1 MEFYELNGRLHKL
14 ELVRKLYSQKETHE
28 YKLYFGQMPVLNY
41 IAFNAGCTQVEIAN
55 WMQVSPA
62 SVALSTKRLQ
72 KSGYIVKEVDP
83 DNLRCK
89 RLYLTEEGKRIRKLA
104 FERLGQLDKKMFEGF
119 SEEEMI
125 QFAQYLDR
133 MTINLTGETENI
145 VNGEVFNDLRK
156 QIDTLEH
163 DERDESSK

>member
-1 MEFYELNGRLHKL
+1 MEFHELNGRLHKL
-14 ELVRKLYSQKETHE
+14 ELVRKLHHQKETHE

-41 IAFNAGCTQVEIAN
+41 ISFNPGCTQVEIAN

-89 RLYLTEEGKRIRKLA
+89 RLYLTEDGKRIRELA
-104 FERLGQLDKKMFEGF
+104 FERLRMLDEKMFEGF
-119 SEEEMI
+119 SEDELR
-125 QFAQYLDR
+125 QLAQYLDR

-145 VNGEVFNDLRK
+145 GNGEVFHDLRM

-163 DERDESSK
+163 SERENSDD

>member
-1 MEFYELNGRLHKL
+1 MEFHEVNGRLHKL
-14 ELVRKLYSQKETHE
+14 ELVRKLCTQKETYE

-41 IAFNAGCTQVEIAN
+41 IAYNSGCTQVEIAN

-89 RLYLTEEGKRIRKLA
+89 RLYLTEEGKRIRELA
-104 FERLGQLDKKMFEGF
+104 FERLGQLDSKMFEGF
-119 SEEEMI
+119 TDDEIVQLSG
-125 QFAQYLDR
+125 YLDR
-133 MTINLTGETENI
+133 MTMNLTGESENI
-145 VNGEVFNDLRK
+145 VNGEVFNTLHN
-156 QIDTLEH
+156 QIDSMEH
-163 DERDESSK
+163 SERESSKA